1 MPEIYPP
8 GPLDLLQL
16 IRDLRTDL
24 CRRFGFHLPQ
34 NRDSY
39 VSWLVTSG
47 SLEYQALA
55 EDAGFARY
63 LHEADH
69 PGELSRLHL
78 AVYNARPDVRQAFPL
93 PEQLPAYL
101 QWYLVHGVA
110 EHQLWPWLRPLE
122 KQLACQLS
130 GPHQAQLQAWAA
142 ADHLAKPPRTTAG
155 RPFGVNLVGYAYGQL
170 GIGEDVRM
178 AAKALLAASIPV
190 CMVNFKPGRD
200 IPQNDHSM
208 AHLVVPEGEEGPY
221 AINLFCLTALEHG
234 RFFAEQGPAQMRG
247 RYNIGY
253 WPWELS
259 RWPDAWRQLV
269 HLVDE
274 LWVSTQ
280 HTLESVQPVWAA
292 VAPPS
297 RLHCMPMAVELEPLD
312 DKGNRAALRRQHGL
326 PEQAILFCFSFDLHS
341 AIHRKNPQATVQ
353 AFLQAF
359 ATDAAAKWNAAQVGL
374 VIKVHPPKRR
384 HASWERLKTLAA
396 SDGRIHL
403 VEQTLSRPE
412 VLALYQACDCFV
424 SLHRAEGFGR
434 GIAEALQLGL
444 HVIATDYSGNVDF
457 CQRPEFQHQIDKVRY
472 RLIKVRSGHYPYH
485 QHQVWADPDIP
496 HAAQCMRAFAQRTTH
511 PLATV
516 PQGGWP
522 VFGSQEVGQRYR
534 QRLQEIAAQHAQV
547 NITTHT
553 V

>member
-1 MPEIYPP
+1 MPEVYPP

-16 IRDLRTDL
+16 IRDLRADL

-34 NRDSY
+34 NQDSY

-47 SLEYQALA
+47 TLEYQALA

-63 LHEADH
+63 LSGASR
-69 PGELSRLHL
+69 PGEPSRLHL
-78 AVYNARPDVRQAFPL
+78 AVYNARPDVRKAFAL
-93 PEQLPAYL
+93 PEQLPEYL
-101 QWYLVHGVA
+101 CWYLAHGAV
-110 EHQLWPWLRPLE
+110 EHHLWPWLRPLE

-142 ADHLAKPPRTTAG
+142 AEHLAKPLRTAAG

-178 AAKALLAASIPV
+178 AAKALLAANVPV
-190 CMVNFKPGRD
+190 CMVNFKPGPD

-208 AHLVVPEGEEGPY
+208 AHLVVPEGEEAPY
-221 AINLFCLTALEHG
+221 AINLFCLTALEQG
-234 RFFAEQGPAQMRG
+234 RFFAERGSAQMRG

-280 HTLESVQPVWAA
+280 HTLQSVQPVWTAG
-292 VAPPS
+292 APPS
-297 RLHCMPMAVELEPLD
+297 RLHCMPMAVELGPVAN
-312 DKGNRAALRRQHGL
+312 KGRRAALRRRYGL
-326 PEQAILFCFSFDLHS
+326 PQRAVLFCFSFDLNS
-341 AIHRKNPQATVQ
+341 SIHRKNPQAAVQ

-359 ATDAAAKWNAAQVGL
+359 AAEEWNNKPIGL
-374 VIKVHPPKRR
+374 VIKIHPPKKR
-384 HASWERLKTLAA
+384 HAAWERLKTQANG
-396 SDGRIHL
+396 DKRIHL
-403 VEQTLSRPE
+403 VEQTLSRPD

-444 HVIATDYSGNVDF
+444 HVITTDYSGNVDF
-457 CQRPEFQHQIDKVRY
+457 CQRPEFQHQIDRVRY
-472 RLIKVRSGHYPYH
+472 RLIKVRTGQYPYH
-485 QHQVWADPDIP
+485 QDQLWADPDVA
-496 HAAQCMRAFAQRTTH
+496 HAAQCMQAFAQRKAH
-511 PLATV
+511 PLVAV

-522 VFGSQEVGQRYR
+522 VFGAQDIGQRYR
-534 QRLQEIAAQHAQV
+534 QRLQEIAMQWTPV
-547 NITTHT
+547 NITIRTI
-553 V
+553 